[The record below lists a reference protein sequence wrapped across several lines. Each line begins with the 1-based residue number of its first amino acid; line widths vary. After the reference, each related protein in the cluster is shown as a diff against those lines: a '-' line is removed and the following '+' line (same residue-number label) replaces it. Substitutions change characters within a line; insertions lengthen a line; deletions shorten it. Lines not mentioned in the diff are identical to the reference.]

1 MHLLTDIFLVFR
13 RYLAISW
20 RHPMWIVLGISQ
32 PIAYLVLYG
41 PIMTRTLTSTGVEPR
56 LAWQTYV
63 PGVLVQLS
71 LFGAAFVGFTVITE
85 WRAGVIERMR
95 VTPVSRVALLVGR
108 IMRDVVLLLVQAGL
122 LLLVAVPFGLRT
134 SLTGALIAL
143 GFVALLGSAVAAL
156 SSSLGLILQSEDAL
170 GSMLNTWLM
179 PLLLLSG
186 VMLPMSFA
194 PGWLNLV
201 SRFTPMRYIVE
212 AIRDVFAGH
221 LASSAVLLG
230 GALAVALSLAAITF
244 GAHTY
249 RRQSA

>member
-1 MHLLTDIFLVFR
+1 MQLLSDILLVFR
-13 RYLAISW
+13 RYLAISL
-20 RHPMWIVLGISQ
+20 RHPTWIVLGLSQ
-32 PIAYLVLYG
+32 PIAFLVLYG
-41 PIMTRTLTSTGVEPR
+41 PIMTRTLTSTGMESR

-108 IMRDVVLLLVQAGL
+108 ILRDVVLLLVQAS
-122 LLLVAVPFGLRT
+122 LLLVAAVPFGLRT
-134 SLTGALIAL
+134 SPLGALIAL
-143 GFVALLGSAVAAL
+143 GFVALMGSAVASL
-156 SSSLGLILQSEDAL
+156 SSALALTLKSEDAL

-179 PLLLLSG
+179 PMLLLSG

-194 PGWLNLV
+194 PGWLDLV
-201 SRFTPMRYIVE
+201 SRFTPFRYIVE
-212 AIRDVFAGH
+212 AIRHVFAGD
-221 LASSAVLLG
+221 LT
-230 GALAVALSLAAITF
+230 ALAVPFGAALALALSFAAMAF
-244 GAHTY
+244 GALTY